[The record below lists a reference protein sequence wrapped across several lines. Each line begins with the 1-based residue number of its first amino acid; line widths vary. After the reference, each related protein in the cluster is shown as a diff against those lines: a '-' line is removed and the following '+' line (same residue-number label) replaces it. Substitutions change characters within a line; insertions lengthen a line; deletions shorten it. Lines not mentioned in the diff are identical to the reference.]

1 MPNEELDSCYAKVFI
16 SDAGERVIE
25 DLERLCEFTPN
36 TQDSNDVFLRLG
48 KMELLKHIKRKIIH
62 NPIFVCR

>member
-1 MPNEELDSCYAKVFI
+1 MQREELDNCYRKVFI
-16 SDAGERVIE
+16 TDAGERVIE

-48 KMELLKHIKRKIIH
+48 KLELLKHIKRTIERIK
-62 NPIFVCR
+62 NDR

>member
-16 SDAGERVIE
+16 SDTGERVIE

-48 KMELLKHIKRKIIH
+48 KMELLKHIKRKIERIK
-62 NPIFVCR
+62 NDR

>member
-1 MPNEELDSCYAKVFI
+1 MLKEDLNSCYAKVFI
-16 SDAGERVIE
+16 TDAGERVIE

-48 KMELLKHIKRKIIH
+48 KLELLKHIKRKIERIK
-62 NPIFVCR
+62 NDR